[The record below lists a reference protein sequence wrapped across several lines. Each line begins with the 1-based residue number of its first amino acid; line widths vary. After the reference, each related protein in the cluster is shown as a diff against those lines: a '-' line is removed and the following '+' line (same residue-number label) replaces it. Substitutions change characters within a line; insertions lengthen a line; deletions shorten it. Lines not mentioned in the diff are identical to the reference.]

1 MSLAGFLEKLIVVNI
16 LSNKLM
22 WVDVFGIVGF
32 EGVVKAVRRQ
42 LMDDAFLLM
51 WGLFFNHDSFRL
63 TFV

>member
-32 EGVVKAVRRQ
+32 EGVVKAVRR
-42 LMDDAFLLM
+42 
-51 WGLFFNHDSFRL
+51 
-63 TFV
+63 